1 MVSASQLRAQWSQ
14 SFAPADRTLPAM
26 LTRQAERFAQK
37 PLVTAGGTTWTYA
50 DTYEAAAR
58 CAGTLRSAGIE
69 PGDRVAV
76 ICSNRIEFL
85 EIVLGCAWLGAIAV
99 PINVASRGPQLQHIL
114 SNCAAR
120 LLVMEAAYAEN
131 LTLLHPPELA
141 IEAIWLIDPTTDVR
155 IGKVVSTSMPRG
167 SERRAAAAVG
177 PGDLALILYTS
188 GTTGPSKGVCCPQ
201 AQYFWWAVN
210 TASLLQLRADD
221 VLCTSLPLF
230 HTNALNTFYQALLT
244 GSSVCFEKRFSASR
258 FFASL
263 AHYRATVTYVLG
275 AMVPILLSRP
285 CSAEEAAHTVRVA
298 LAPGVPAQFHEEF
311 TQRTGIRLLDGWG
324 STETNFVLGA
334 TIEHQKP
341 ELMGPVFE
349 GFQARVVDDQG
360 NDVADDAPG
369 ELVVRADDPSAF
381 ASGYFRAPEK
391 TAEAWRNRWF
401 HTGDR
406 VVRQSD
412 GYFRFIDR
420 LKDTIR
426 RRGENIS
433 SFEVEQVLL
442 GHAAV
447 ANAAAFP
454 VRSRLAEDEVMA
466 AVILHPGRQ
475 LTEAE
480 LIAFCEPRLPY
491 FAIPRYLEFVREL
504 PTTESGKV
512 QKYKLRE
519 RGVTE
524 KTWDREAAH
533 DGWTQRAD
541 ARKRSPPP

>member
-14 SFAPADRTLPAM
+14 LFAPTDRTLPAM

-37 PLVTAGGTTWTYA
+37 SLVTAGGTTWTYA

-58 CAGTLRSAGIE
+58 CGGTLRSAGIQ
-69 PGDRVAV
+69 PGDRVAI

-85 EIVLGCAWLGAIAV
+85 EIVLGCAWLGAVAV

-131 LTLLHPPELA
+131 LSLLHPPELA
-141 IEAIWLIDPTTDVR
+141 IEAVWLIDAATDIR

-167 SERRAAAAVG
+167 SERLAANAVG

-221 VLCTSLPLF
+221 ILCTSLPLF

-244 GSSVCFEKRFSASR
+244 GSTVCFEKRFSASR

-263 AHYRATVTYVLG
+263 AHHRATVTYLLG
-275 AMVPILLSRP
+275 AMVPILLSRLP
-285 CSAEEAAHTVRVA
+285 SSEEAAHTVRIA

-324 STETNFVLGA
+324 STETNFVLGT
-334 TIEHQKP
+334 TIERQKP
-341 ELMGPVFE
+341 GLMGPVFE
-349 GFQARVVDDQG
+349 GFQVRVVDDQDG
-360 NDVADDAPG
+360 DVGDGTAG
-369 ELVVRADDPSAF
+369 ELVVRADDPFAF
-381 ASGYFRAPEK
+381 ATGYFRAPEQ
-391 TAEAWRNRWF
+391 TAQAWRNFWF

-406 VVRQSD
+406 VVRQPD
-412 GYFRFIDR
+412 GYFRFVDR
-420 LKDTIR
+420 LKDAIR

-442 GHAAV
+442 SHPAV

-454 VRSRLAEDEVMA
+454 VRSPLAEDEVMA
-466 AVILHPGRQ
+466 AVILQPGQQ

-491 FAIPRYLEFVREL
+491 FAVPRYLEFVREL

-512 QKYKLRE
+512 EKYKLRE
-519 RGVTE
+519 RGLTE
-524 KTWDREAAH
+524 TTWDREASPDRAH
-533 DGWTQRAD
+533 APEE
-541 ARKRSPPP
+541 ARR

>member
-1 MVSASQLRAQWSQ
+1 MVSASQLRAQWSEL
-14 SFAPADRTLPAM
+14 FAPADRTLPAM
-26 LTRQAERFAQK
+26 LTRQAGRFAQK
-37 PLVTAGGTTWTYA
+37 PLVAAGGTTWTYA

-131 LTLLHPPELA
+131 LALLHPPELA

-167 SERRAAAAVG
+167 SERHAAAAVG
-177 PGDLALILYTS
+177 PSDLALILYTS

-244 GSSVCFEKRFSASR
+244 GSSVCFENRFSASR

-263 AHYRATVTYVLG
+263 AHHRATVTYVLG

-285 CSAEEAAHTVRVA
+285 CSAEEAAHAVRIA

-324 STETNFVLGA
+324 STETNLVLG
-334 TIEHQKP
+334 TSIEHQKP
-341 ELMGPVFE
+341 GLMGPVFE

-360 NDVADDAPG
+360 NDVAADAPG

-391 TAEAWRNRWF
+391 TAEAWRNLWF

-442 GHAAV
+442 SHAGV

-454 VRSRLAEDEVMA
+454 VRSPLAEDEVMA
-466 AVILHPGRQ
+466 AVILHPGQQ

-524 KTWDREAAH
+524 KTWDRETAH
-533 DGWTQRAD
+533 DSRTQQAE
-541 ARKRSPPP
+541 ARKRPPT